1 MPMPASSLHN
11 SRIVVVPLTH
21 KLLVQTDGTTAGDV
35 ILDISCPQVESWGP
49 HIQAITPH
57 TLLEQ
62 KSANFQWRVVMYTS
76 LDGINWA
83 VAGNLFTAST
93 ATTAAGVVQADFTDK
108 TKIGLHIRF
117 SIVCSPVTGT
127 ARESGVV
134 TVALAFDFRT

>member
-1 MPMPASSLHN
+1 M
-11 SRIVVVPLTH
+11 VPLTH
-21 KLLVQTDGTTAGDV
+21 KLLAQTDGTTTGDV
-35 ILDISCPQVESWGP
+35 ILDIVCAQVEGWGP
-49 HIQAITPH
+49 HVQAITAY

-83 VAGNLFTAST
+83 VGGNLFANST
-93 ATTAAGVVQADFTDK
+93 ATTASGVVQADFTDK
-108 TKIGLHIRF
+108 TKMGLHIRL
-117 SIVCSPVTGT
+117 SIVCSPATGT